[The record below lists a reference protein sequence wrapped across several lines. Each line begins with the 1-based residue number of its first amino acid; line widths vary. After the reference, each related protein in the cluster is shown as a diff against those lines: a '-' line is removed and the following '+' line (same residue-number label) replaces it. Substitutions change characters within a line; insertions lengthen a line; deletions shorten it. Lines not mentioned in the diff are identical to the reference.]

1 MKKIMSKCLSNSFV
15 VVMKGT
21 AWIASLVFGNNWT
34 RANLQQSY
42 VTGLWFQIQSDKKHY
57 SDKTKCW
64 ISMEGSQLMLTS
76 RQAKEEEEKSMF
88 TVCKQDFFWRNFSKT
103 NFKQF
108 KRWGR
113 LRLGKT
119 NPAGRGSLWVEF

>member
-1 MKKIMSKCLSNSFV
+1 
-15 VVMKGT
+15 MKGT

-76 RQAKEEEEKSMF
+76 RQA
-88 TVCKQDFFWRNFSKT
+88 
-103 NFKQF
+103 
-108 KRWGR
+108 
-113 LRLGKT
+113 
-119 NPAGRGSLWVEF
+119 GRGGEIYAHVGQGGIWGSWKNKTEQFERVTE